1 MALRVGKPPS
11 SGAWFFFE
19 RAVQASSRDPERFDP
34 ADPAEKW
41 RRIEAAQAS
50 LRFNVKYHLAV
61 FGLWASFALIVNVI
75 AVIVDAGWGHWL
87 SRGFMA
93 VVTIVALGFIL
104 RFQFWWVKKRA
115 RNARSV
121 EKLSPLVKQARRGT
135 FNGLDAHP
143 HMKTYAEAFYRRQQV
158 GLDLENALPF
168 EVQIAHDVDIRPG
181 KSSSLTR
188 VRENELRAVKP
199 VIFSGLDFSTP
210 QARERNRFLGS
221 LIEQAEKERSLQVG
235 AIISTRGGVVVADIK
250 YWNGTLSVTQQGTF
264 VDHNL
269 GLKELSRHRS
279 INALAEAARFVN
291 EGDIAFVLVIVAGG
305 NVDGG
310 LIETTMKGHRVVV
323 AEWTEAMGELI
334 HLDAKKTVVPA
345 TAIAEIL
352 DRTPI
357 PDD

>member
-11 SGAWFFFE
+11 AGAWFFFE

-61 FGLWASFALIVNVI
+61 FGLWASFALIVNLI
-75 AVIVDAGWGHWL
+75 AFIVDAGWGHWL

-104 RFQFWWVKKRA
+104 RFQFWRMKKRA
-115 RNARSV
+115 RNAQSV

-135 FNGLDAHP
+135 FNGLDADP

-221 LIEQAEKERSLQVG
+221 LIEQAEKEKSLQVG
-235 AIISTRGGVVVADIK
+235 EIISTRGGVVVADIK

-291 EGDIAFVLVIVAGG
+291 DGDIAFVLVIVAGG

-352 DRTPI
+352 DRTPVA
-357 PDD
+357 DD